1 MLPGAAS
8 RVPNWRRLRL
18 RLRFVRSHRVNSC
31 LSHQTVL
38 RYWCDTRNSRI
49 CFFLTGGYRRPPS
62 TVYHHHNHDIAT
74 TTTATTK
81 SIMINNAKCQQ
92 QHNTHDD
99 RTQPRGARGRSNS
112 LGGWGLHPS
121 PTRRTNELPPTH
133 DSRLTTSDRWPPH
146 PITHSLTHS
155 LTHSPL
161 PVSQSVS
168 QSQSLSQ
175 STHFHLQCIFGIFTR
190 VPVSRYTASSGG
202 DVDCGSFHIQ
212 NL

>member
-1 MLPGAAS
+1 VLPGAAS

-38 RYWCDTRNSRI
+38 RYWCD
-49 CFFLTGGYRRPPS
+49 
-62 TVYHHHNHDIAT
+62 HNHDIAT

-146 PITHSLTHS
+146 PITHSLTHR
-155 LTHSPL
+155 
-161 PVSQSVS
+161 SQSVS
-168 QSQSLSQ
+168 QSVSHNHCHSQ
-175 STHFHLQCIFGIFTR
+175 RTFTYSAFLAFSR
-190 VPVSRYTASSGG
+190 EFPYRDIQPAAGETWIVEASIYPKFVNSVSE
-202 DVDCGSFHIQ
+202 
-212 NL
+212 